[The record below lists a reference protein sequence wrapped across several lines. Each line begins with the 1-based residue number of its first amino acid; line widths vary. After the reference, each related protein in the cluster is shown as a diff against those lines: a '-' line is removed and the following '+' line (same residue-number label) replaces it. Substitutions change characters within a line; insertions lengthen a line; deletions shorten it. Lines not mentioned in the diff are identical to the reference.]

1 MFTVMVTGTFTKAVS
16 ERLKAVSGKN
26 VVKVNGGGWI
36 KIKIKIKIKIRIK
49 MKGRGGDGSVRG
61 RRWRGGQAEA

>member
-1 MFTVMVTGTFTKAVS
+1 MVTGTFTKAVS
-16 ERLKAVSGKN
+16 ESLKAVSGKN

-36 KIKIKIKIKIRIK
+36 KIKIKIKI
-49 MKGRGGDGSVRG
+49 MGRGGDGSVRG

>member
-36 KIKIKIKIKIRIK
+36 KIKIKIKIKMK